1 MQNQITAAPHLR
13 PDPEQLGREWQT
25 VVLEEYE
32 QVERLR
38 EWREA
43 DYYRPIAHHFAD
55 DPRRADDVILDRLR
69 ALSRPDATW
78 LDIGAGGGRYA
89 LPLAL
94 VSREVTAVDPSAAML
109 EVLRNSAAQHDISN
123 VSARELRW
131 PDGSDR
137 LRADFTLTAHVGY
150 DIREI
155 NPFLDGVE
163 QATGELCVALLMD
176 RAPSGGFIRLW
187 EQVHGEPRQSLPA
200 MREFLHVLLARG
212 AAPEIELYPRD
223 HRQWDE
229 NDLRSEARRRLW
241 LAEGSEKDQRL
252 QALISE
258 ELAAGVNDYQT
269 PMLIAKIQWRPVA
282 KALIN

>member
-1 MQNQITAAPHLR
+1 MSKVIEAAPHLR
-13 PDPEQLGREWQT
+13 PDPDQLGREWQA

-55 DPRRADDVILDRLR
+55 DPRRLGDELLDRLR
-69 ALSRPDATW
+69 ALSRLDASW

-94 VSREVTAVDPSAAML
+94 VSREVIAVDPSAAML
-109 EVLRNSAAQHDISN
+109 EVLREGMTEHSISN
-123 VSARELRW
+123 VTAHQLRW
-131 PDGSDR
+131 PEGSDE
-137 LRADFTLTAHVGY
+137 LRADFCLTAHVGY

-163 QATGELCVALLMD
+163 CATSELCVTMLMD
-176 RAPSGGFIRLW
+176 RAPSGGFVRLW
-187 EQVHGEPRQSLPA
+187 EQIHGEPRQSLPA
-200 MREFLHVLLARG
+200 MREFLHLLLARG
-212 AAPEIELYPRD
+212 AAPAIELFPRE
-223 HRQWDE
+223 HRTWTED
-229 NDLRSEARRRLW
+229 DLRSEARRRLW
-241 LAEGSEKDQRL
+241 LAEGSEKDLRL
-252 QALISE
+252 QALISA

-269 PMLIAKIQWRPVA
+269 PTLIA
-282 KALIN
+282 LISWQPTLS

>member
-1 MQNQITAAPHLR
+1 MQYQLSAAPHLR
-13 PDPEQLGREWQT
+13 PDPEQLGREWQA

-43 DYYRPIAHHFAD
+43 DFYRPIAHHFAD
-55 DPRRADDVILDRLR
+55 DPRRAGDALLDRLR

-109 EVLRNSAAQHDISN
+109 EVLTKSAGEHGIEN
-123 VSARELRW
+123 VSAYELRW
-131 PDGSDR
+131 PDGADR
-137 LRADFTLTAHVGY
+137 FQADFTLTAHVGY

-155 NPFLDGVE
+155 NQFMDGVE
-163 QATGELCVALLMD
+163 RATRELCVTMLMD

-187 EQVHGEPRQSLPA
+187 EQIHGEPRQSLPA

-212 AAPEIELYPRD
+212 AMPTVDLFPRE
-223 HRQWDE
+223 HRPWDE
-229 NDLRSEARRRLW
+229 SDLRNEARRRLW

-252 QALISE
+252 QALITE
-258 ELAAGVNDYQT
+258 ELTAGVDDYQT
-269 PMLIAKIQWRPVA
+269 PMLIALIMWRPESPRP
-282 KALIN
+282 